1 MTSTEIAAA
10 SKIIYNSLE
19 ATKMY
24 IGSSLIWEKQ
34 TTVNPIPA
42 GYTELAYVTSTND
55 GQYVDL
61 GCNLCENVG
70 DTVRIWMKFQAYL
83 CSHQSNTCQ
92 NILCNIQEL
101 GNDIGSGFAFR
112 THPSTQ
118 SVRFTTANGNGN
130 AVTGYDSWQKY
141 DMYDRDYPYETPS
154 SGFYVGTVQTACN
167 KNATLFA
174 AEDANGNP
182 CWFSRTEFYYLKIEK
197 NGTIIRDLVP
207 VKNSQGQVGFYDR
220 IGQTFYTTPTGVAPL
235 VAGPVKLNVSGYTQ
249 LRYIASS
256 DQGQYINLNILLYDV
271 LNKNYDIA
279 TKFNLGSQGMGGDSQ
294 ATFFGCQNNSSP
306 WPGTFIRRQN
316 NSVIGRYIGGTSKDN
331 IINDLASDTFTVNN
345 TTFLYEKT
353 SPNKN
358 VTGLNNSGQTHTF
371 GTSLFC
377 AFSNTSNAP
386 YRYAQARLFYFKLFV
401 EGTLVRDMI
410 PAKNSNDVV
419 GLYDVANGVF
429 YTSPNGAAFVAG
441 PEI

>member
-1 MTSTEIAAA
+1 MTSTEIASA
-10 SKIIYNSLE
+10 SKIIYNSSE

-24 IGSSLIWEKQ
+24 IGNSLIWEKQ
-34 TTVNPIPA
+34 TIVNPIPA

-55 GQYVDL
+55 GQCVDI

-70 DTVRIWMKFQAYL
+70 DTSRVWMKYQAYL
-83 CSHQSNTCQ
+83 CSNQSVDCQ
-92 NILCNIQEL
+92 NILNNIEEL
-101 GNDIGSGFAFR
+101 GNGTGAGFALR
-112 THPSTQ
+112 TRTFTQQIEWWICST
-118 SVRFTTANGNGN
+118 NGSDI
-130 AVTGYDSWQKY
+130 TGYDSWQAY
-141 DMYDRDYPYETPS
+141 DITTRDYPYETPS
-154 SGFYVGTVQTACN
+154 SGFSLGTVQNTCN
-167 KNATLFA
+167 KNLTLFGGID
-174 AEDANGNP
+174 EYGDP
-182 CWFSRTEFYYLKIEK
+182 YHFSRTEFYYLKIEK

-220 IGQTFYTTPTGVAPL
+220 IGQTFYTTPTGMAPL
-235 VAGPVKLNVSGYTQ
+235 LAGPVKLNVSGYTQ
-249 LRYIASS
+249 LRYIESS
-256 DQGQYINLNILLYDV
+256 DQGQYIDLNILLYDV

-279 TKFNLGSQGMGGDSQ
+279 TKFNLGQQGMGGDSQ

-306 WPGTFIRRQN
+306 WPGTFIRRSS
-316 NSVIGRYIGGTSKDN
+316 NSVVGRYIGGTSKDN
-331 IINDLASDTFTVNN
+331 YIGAVSGTFEVSN
-345 TTFLYEKT
+345 TLFLYEKM

-358 VTGLNNSGQTHTF
+358 VTSLNNSGKTHTF

-377 AFSNTSNAP
+377 AFSNTSNTP

-410 PAKNSNDVV
+410 PAKDSNNVV
-419 GLYDVANGVF
+419 GLYDAANGVF

>member
-1 MTSTEIAAA
+1 MTNSEIALA
-10 SKIIYNSLE
+10 SKIIYNSSE

-34 TTVNPIPA
+34 ITVNPIPA
-42 GYTELAYVTSTND
+42 GYTELVYVTSTND
-55 GQYVDL
+55 GQYVDI

-70 DTVRIWMKFQAYL
+70 DTSRVWMKYQTYL
-83 CSHQSNTCQ
+83 CSNQSTTCQ
-92 NILCNIQEL
+92 NILNNIEEL
-101 GNDIGSGFAFR
+101 GNITGAGFALR
-112 THPSTQ
+112 TKNSTQ
-118 SVRFTTANGNGN
+118 QIQLWVGRTNGSDI
-130 AVTGYDSWQKY
+130 TGYDSWQDY
-141 DMYDRDYPYETPS
+141 NITSCDYPYETPS
-154 SGFYVGTVQTACN
+154 SGFSLGTVQNTCN
-167 KNATLFA
+167 KNLTLFGA
-174 AEDANGNP
+174 IDEYGNP
-182 CWFSRTEFYYLKIEK
+182 YHFSRTEFYYLKIEK

-207 VKNSQGQVGFYDR
+207 VKNSQGQVGFYDK
-220 IGQTFYTTPTGVAPL
+220 IGQMFYTTPTGVAPL
-235 VAGPVKLNVSGYTQ
+235 LAGPVKLNVSEYTQ
-249 LRYIASS
+249 LRYIESS
-256 DQGQYINLNILLYDV
+256 DQGQYIDLNILLYDV

-306 WPGTFIRRQN
+306 WPGTFIRRYN
-316 NSVIGRYIGGTSKDN
+316 NNVEGRYIGGTSKDN
-331 IINDLASDTFTVNN
+331 TIGSVASDTFTVNN
-345 TTFLYEKT
+345 TTFLYEKM

-358 VTGLNNSGQTHTF
+358 VTSLNNSGQTHTF

-377 AFSNTSNAP
+377 AFSNASNTP

-410 PAKNSNDVV
+410 PAKDSNNVV
-419 GLYDVANGVF
+419 GLYDAANGVF